1 MGLSPSEKDTTPEP
15 FIRAFLYCL
24 QNVFDC
30 ILIKLI
36 PLSIKT
42 IILPSRENSELV
54 DAFGGWRLAGVGRK
68 RKRDVGQLVREFSTS
83 VCVSA
88 YDMPAWLN
96 FHKEV
101 TRPFKNHSARLFYFE
116 ISIYTVIVVIVCGWV
131 GIITIASSFQCHA
144 HIY

>member
-1 MGLSPSEKDTTPEP
+1 M
-15 FIRAFLYCL
+15 R
-24 QNVFDC
+24 
-30 ILIKLI
+30 
-36 PLSIKT
+36 
-42 IILPSRENSELV
+42 LV
-54 DAFGGWRLAGVGRK
+54 AGGWLALEENENEMWGR
-68 RKRDVGQLVREFSTS
+68 QLLLVREFSTS

-101 TRPFKNHSARLFYFE
+101 TRPIKNHSARLFYFE
-116 ISIYTVIVVIVCGWV
+116 ISIYIVIVVIVCGWV